1 MIDVHQRLELPS
13 GRSATYYSVPQLET
27 LGLGS
32 GTEQFDLVLGALT
45 RPGQTATLRIE
56 HKDGRLGSVPL
67 RVRIDTPIETA
78 YVRAGGIMPYMLE
91 QLAPVGSGVVGG
103 VC

>member
-1 MIDVHQRLELPS
+1 MIDVRQRLELPS

-32 GTEQFDLVLGALT
+32 VS
-45 RPGQTATLRIE
+45 
-56 HKDGRLGSVPL
+56 RLPAS
-67 RVRIDTPIETA
+67 VRI
-78 YVRAGGIMPYMLE
+78 VLE
-91 QLAPVGSGVVGG
+91 QLAPVGSGVAGG